1 MHPVLIK
8 RPQDTLAEKGMRI
21 MRGMANGQQ
30 HIGDTPE
37 ADARTAQAPERPD
50 AIHYGVQTRR
60 VLERLQRGMGGKD
73 AGPLTLQLAL
83 DPADVDAQAWDDLLA
98 QQQSPSPFMR
108 HAYLQAMQA
117 SGSATA
123 ETGWQALFPQLWRHG
138 TDGRELLAACPLY
151 VKSHS
156 YGEYV
161 FDWAWARAY
170 AEHGLDYYPKALIA
184 VPFTPVPGSRLLA
197 RSDHWRLALLEVARA
212 LCADYGLSSLHLLL
226 GDGND
231 QATASANG
239 LMLRDGV
246 QFHWQNRS
254 QLQPDTADWHSFDD
268 FLGSLR
274 QDKRKKIRAEQR
286 KVQEAGVQFRW
297 ARGKEI
303 PAEDWAFFYRCY
315 ERTYLEHGN
324 APYLTPAFFA
334 RMAESLADNWLLFI
348 AEREGD
354 PIACSLI
361 GLHLDPSGKPL
372 VAYGRYWGALERVD
386 CLHFDACYYQPL
398 QWCIEHGVQR
408 FEGGAQG
415 EHKMARA
422 LVPSPTWS
430 AHWLAHPEFARAVGR
445 FLEREKAG
453 VAAYQEELQLRSP
466 FRASSAASVTATK
479 LR

>member
-1 MHPVLIK
+1 
-8 RPQDTLAEKGMRI
+8 MRI

-30 HIGDTPE
+30 HIDDTSGAE
-37 ADARTAQAPERPD
+37 ASRTAQVPERPD
-50 AIHYGVQTRR
+50 AIHYGAQTRR
-60 VLERLQRGMGGKD
+60 VLERLQGTIATDSGGR
-73 AGPLTLQLAL
+73 LELQLVP
-83 DPADVDAQAWDDLLA
+83 DPAAIDAVAWDALLA
-98 QQQSPSPFMR
+98 AQQSPTPFMQ
-108 HAYLQAMQA
+108 HAYLHALQA
-117 SGSATA
+117 SDSATA
-123 ETGWQALFPQLWRHG
+123 ETGWQALFPLLWLQGAQGHQ
-138 TDGRELLAACPLY
+138 LLAACPLY

-197 RSDHWRLALLEVARA
+197 QSERWRRVLLDLVQA
-212 LCADYGLSSLHLLL
+212 LCSDFGLSGLHLLL
-226 GDGND
+226 GDDAD
-231 QATASANG
+231 QAAARAHG

-254 QLQPDTADWHSFDD
+254 QLQPGTADWNHFDD
-268 FLGSLR
+268 FLASLR

-286 KVQEAGVQFRW
+286 KVQQAGVHFRW
-297 ARGKEI
+297 ARGRQI
-303 PAEDWAFFYRCY
+303 PAGDWAFFYRCY

-334 RMAESLADNWLLFI
+334 RMAEAMADHWLLFI
-348 AEREGD
+348 AERAGA

-361 GLHLDPSGKPL
+361 GLQLDAAGQPL

-398 QWCIEHGVQR
+398 QWCIAHGVQR

-422 LVPSPTWS
+422 LVPAPTWS
-430 AHWLAHPEFARAVGR
+430 AHWLAHPGFAKAVQR
-445 FLEREKAG
+445 FLEREKEG
-453 VAAYQEELQLRSP
+453 VAAYQDELQQRSP
-466 FRASSAASVTATK
+466 FRPEAK